1 LKRLL
6 KKKLIKESSSQAN
19 KRSKFLEISSEE
31 FNKIDAVRSKTFN
44 MGALLDIDQTE
55 QENTIL
61 LTMP

>member
-1 LKRLL
+1 MKRLL

-19 KRSKFLEISSEE
+19 KRSKFLEILSEE
-31 FNKIDAVRSKTFN
+31 FNEIDAVRSKTFN

>member
-19 KRSKFLEISSEE
+19 KRSKLLEILSEE
-31 FNKIDAVRSKTFN
+31 FNEIDAVRSKTFN